1 MEETNEAEGMR
12 AEREAGGSDELQ
24 SRIQELEGH
33 LEDLEHDNM
42 ALRNK
47 LKVVREEKA
56 NLEED
61 VARHKK
67 KLLSVECSQ
76 VKLEVWS
83 VWCISY
89 VRTKYACLI
98 AGGAVSH
105 TPNVSIHSTPPICC
119 TT

>member
-33 LEDLEHDNM
+33 LEDLQHDNM

-47 LKVVREEKA
+47 LKVVHEEKTY
-56 NLEED
+56 LQED
-61 VARHKK
+61 AATLKE
-67 KLLSVECSQ
+67 KLLSQ

-83 VWCISY
+83 VWCIAY
-89 VRTKYACLI
+89 VGTKYACLI
-98 AGGAVSH
+98 AGGS
-105 TPNVSIHSTPPICC
+105 SSES
-119 TT
+119 

>member
-33 LEDLEHDNM
+33 LEESESKRLDLGHDNM

-47 LKVVREEKA
+47 LKVVHEEKA
-56 NLEED
+56 YLQED
-61 VARHKK
+61 AATLKE
-67 KLLSVECSQ
+67 KLLSQ

-83 VWCISY
+83 VWCIAY
-89 VRTKYACLI
+89 VGTKYACLI
-98 AGGAVSH
+98 AGGS
-105 TPNVSIHSTPPICC
+105 SSES
-119 TT
+119 